1 MNRLVAATLGRAL
14 PLLAL
19 TCQAAEPPTS
29 PYLNPDLPLDQ
40 RVTDLL
46 GRFTVAEKAQFLD
59 HKGPTIERFN
69 IRSDQWNQCLN
80 GV

>member
-1 MNRLVAATLGRAL
+1 MNHLLAVALGRAL

-19 TCQAAEPPTS
+19 ACQAAEPTTPA
-29 PYLNPDLPLDQ
+29 YLNPELPIDQ
-40 RVTDLL
+40 RVTDHL